1 MDKLLIDQQVNNG
14 ERTEEAFEA
23 IECPEA
29 LDAVQDGRDMG
40 EKHFETCMMCERSN
54 NADHPFFLGA
64 SPFPRS
70 AQVKRVS
77 TFDTDPQK

>member
-1 MDKLLIDQQVNNG
+1 MNNG

-40 EKHFETCMMCERSN
+40 EKHFETCMMCERNN
-54 NADHPFFLGA
+54 NADHPFFPTRRLA
-64 SPFPRS
+64 LPKVRTS
-70 AQVKRVS
+70 
-77 TFDTDPQK
+77 

>member
-1 MDKLLIDQQVNNG
+1 VNNG

-40 EKHFETCMMCERSN
+40 
-54 NADHPFFLGA
+54 A

-77 TFDTDPQK
+77 TSDTDPQK